1 MYNTYNDVKWEHDW
15 TDNSDQMF
23 WAILYT
29 IFQVNQFFGRKREE
43 RMRRVNERR
52 EQANREDME
61 SKSRM
66 MRTMEEKSKQAD
78 DLKEEKMKEEQ
89 EKQRLRYEAVK
100 QRLSYEVEQ

>member
-1 MYNTYNDVKWEHDW
+1 M
-15 TDNSDQMF
+15 
-23 WAILYT
+23 
-29 IFQVNQFFGRKREE
+29 
-43 RMRRVNERR
+43 NERR

-100 QRLSYEVEQ
+100 QRLSYEMEE

>member
-1 MYNTYNDVKWEHDW
+1 
-15 TDNSDQMF
+15 
-23 WAILYT
+23 
-29 IFQVNQFFGRKREE
+29 
-43 RMRRVNERR
+43 MRRVNERR

-66 MRTMEEKSKQAD
+66 MKTMEEKSKQAD

-100 QRLSYEVEQ
+100 QRFNYEVEE

>member
-1 MYNTYNDVKWEHDW
+1 M
-15 TDNSDQMF
+15 
-23 WAILYT
+23 
-29 IFQVNQFFGRKREE
+29 
-43 RMRRVNERR
+43 NERR

-66 MRTMEEKSKQAD
+66 MKTMEEKSKQAD

-100 QRLSYEVEQ
+100 QRFNYEVEE

>member
-1 MYNTYNDVKWEHDW
+1 M
-15 TDNSDQMF
+15 
-23 WAILYT
+23 
-29 IFQVNQFFGRKREE
+29 
-43 RMRRVNERR
+43 NERR

-100 QRLSYEVEQ
+100 QRFNYEVEE